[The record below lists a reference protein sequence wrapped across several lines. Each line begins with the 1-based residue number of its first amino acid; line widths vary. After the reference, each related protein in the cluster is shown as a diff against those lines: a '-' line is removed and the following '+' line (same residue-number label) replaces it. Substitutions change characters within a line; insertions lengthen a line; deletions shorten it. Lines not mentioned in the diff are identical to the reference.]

1 MQSGGSMP
9 PFSVYRPVTVDLGLS
24 RQVETDDTTTKT
36 KEDKGQL
43 TNKDLMNLLGNIK
56 GLPSDMEQIYSR
68 LSRFFDLQDLGISTG
83 DLSTQYLSAMH
94 DLKRAEFN
102 KQEYD
107 KAYKTVSQNKGLN
120 EVAIG
125 QGGYVFVRNE
135 KNEPKPIKIETYL
148 QDPSKY
154 SLYTNSNLLDYRAQN
169 KNSAYDNTV
178 MEIVNNGIG
187 LEQVDKLIKQYMMSL
202 GKDEESSSQYIS
214 KKTQQRQQALQ
225 ALVEKAYNGEDI
237 ASVSVDGLYK
247 IKSLTETQARQA
259 QEAISYIYNQ
269 LPENAKQL
277 LHIKSGKASDKEA
290 LNYIKNVIIGQ
301 KVGMTTSSK
310 QTIDRNLVED
320 TTGNKPGAKATA
332 TKDGEDMN
340 VATQWM
346 LGYGNK
352 SQFVIQDT
360 TTDGIQTMGNDL
372 PIVTKEGSPL
382 GVMDSLQNISRS
394 QFGGMLDWGSA
405 SIGGVKLN
413 QEAMTQVLAKDG
425 VIHSV
430 DMPIDQ
436 GKASQGE
443 IVPDYDAMKRK
454 TAADK
459 ELKEQGI
466 LLDSPENIA
475 KNVNII
481 NQTYQKYQLPVA
493 YANDGQLINNGLWR
507 RFGVINAVAYDK
519 AMGDEDFEDNPY
531 LQEITNDT
539 RIKNITSQIRSANG
553 WDSKESK
560 KEFEFDEDNWYDW
573 NGHDHYYEGTVFIPV
588 KADYFSAQ
596 AGSGE
601 KVGPNYAMEIEAKQQ
616 ISNHKKDVKQRYV
629 DPSKL

>member
-24 RQVETDDTTTKT
+24 RQVETDYTTTKT

-237 ASVSVDGLYK
+237 SSVSVDGLYK

-310 QTIDRNLVED
+310 QTIDRNLIED

-332 TKDGEDMN
+332 AKDGEDMN

-352 SQFVIQDT
+352 SQFVIQNQT
-360 TTDGIQTMGNDL
+360 VDGIKTFGNDL
-372 PIVTKEGSPL
+372 PIVSKEGTPY
-382 GVMDSLQNISRS
+382 GAISTIQDITKS
-394 QFGGMLDWGSA
+394 QYTGILDWTNA
-405 SIGGVKLN
+405 SIGGQKLN
-413 QEAMTQVLAKDG
+413 PETMNQVLTNDS

-430 DMPIDQ
+430 DMPIDLE
-436 GKASQGE
+436 KAQQGE
-443 IVPDYDAMKRK
+443 IAPDFDAMQRK
-454 TAADK
+454 TKADQ
-459 ELKEQGI
+459 ELREKGI
-466 LLDSPENIA
+466 LMNSPEQIA
-475 KNVNII
+475 EHVDEI
-481 NQTYQKYQLPVA
+481 NQVYQQHQLPVA
-493 YANDGQLINNGLWR
+493 YDKTGQLIKNGAWR
-507 RFGVINAVAYDK
+507 RFGVINAIAYDK
-519 AMGDEDFEDNPY
+519 AMGDADFDENQYLEEIKDDN
-531 LQEITNDT
+531 
-539 RIKNITSQIRSANG
+539 RIKNITAQIKKANNWEKDG
-553 WDSKESK
+553 EGG
-560 KEFEFDEDNWYDW
+560 FEFDEDNWYDW
-573 NGHDHYYEGTVFIPV
+573 NGHDHYYKGTVFVPV
-588 KADYFSAQ
+588 KVDYFSAQ
-596 AGSGE
+596 SGSGE
-601 KVGPNYAMEIEAKQQ
+601 KLPPAYSQGIETQQQ
-616 ISNHKKDVKQRYV
+616 ITKHKDDVKARYV

>member
-24 RQVETDDTTTKT
+24 RQVETNDTTTKT

-56 GLPSDMEQIYSR
+56 GLPSDMEQIYFR
-68 LSRFFDLQDLGISTG
+68 LSRFFNLQDLGISTG

-259 QEAISYIYNQ
+259 QEAISQIYNQ

-352 SQFVIQDT
+352 SQFVIQNQT
-360 TTDGIQTMGNDL
+360 VDGIKTFGNDL
-372 PIVTKEGSPL
+372 PIVSKEGTPY
-382 GVMDSLQNISRS
+382 GAISTIQDITKS
-394 QFGGMLDWGSA
+394 QYTGILDWTNA
-405 SIGGVKLN
+405 SIGGQKLN
-413 QEAMTQVLAKDG
+413 PETMNQVLTNDS

-430 DMPIDQ
+430 DMPIDLE
-436 GKASQGE
+436 KAQQGE
-443 IVPDYDAMKRK
+443 IAPDFDAMQRK
-454 TAADK
+454 TKADQ
-459 ELKEQGI
+459 ELREKGI
-466 LLDSPENIA
+466 LMNSPEQIA
-475 KNVNII
+475 EHVDEI
-481 NQTYQKYQLPVA
+481 NQVYQQHQLPVA
-493 YANDGQLINNGLWR
+493 YDKTGQLIKNGAWR
-507 RFGVINAVAYDK
+507 RFGVINAIAYDK
-519 AMGDEDFEDNPY
+519 AMGDADFEENKDDNR
-531 LQEITNDT
+531 N
-539 RIKNITSQIRSANG
+539 KNITAQIKKANNWEKDG
-553 WDSKESK
+553 EGG
-560 KEFEFDEDNWYDW
+560 FEFDEDNWYDW
-573 NGHDHYYEGTVFIPV
+573 NGHDHYYKGTVFVPV
-588 KADYFSAQ
+588 KVDYFSAQ
-596 AGSGE
+596 SGSGE
-601 KVGPNYAMEIEAKQQ
+601 KLPPAYSQGIETQQQ
-616 ISNHKKDVKQRYV
+616 ITKHKDDVKARYV